1 MSESKDEFKLQI
13 FDGKGYDKWRYRLLL
28 FLDMKE
34 CVEVILK
41 ETRPA
46 EITETHWKRKEI
58 KAKNYLVNSVT
69 NTQLELIISASTAR
83 DMVKKLDETYLV
95 KNITMKLLCKRKLL
109 DLKMKDTESPM
120 DFFNDFE
127 KLVNELKNAGE
138 NVTEEDKLN
147 YLLLAIPESQSH
159 IVDIVDALPTDENKI
174 EYVKTKLT
182 LKYQKKGGNER
193 DTEANRTFQAFQT
206 HTRGRYSGANRTFQS
221 SQSYNGR
228 NKWTR
233 PGSTGNNTY
242 KQDNQGRGR
251 VQERNNYE
259 RQPRC
264 FKCNRIGHIQQYCR
278 SGNYY
283 TREKNGTQMVAD
295 VSKME
300 KPEEEYTFSV
310 EVMTVD
316 AKDWSNWDKT
326 LTWLLDSGCSHHIVN
341 SDKYFASCEN
351 IENPINVKVGD
362 GHSLH
367 SNKKGNILIMFNI
380 DGKCNIIDVKDVYY
394 VPSMRHNLLSVSNIT
409 D

>member
-1 MSESKDEFKLQI
+1 
-13 FDGKGYDKWRYRLLL
+13 
-28 FLDMKE
+28 
-34 CVEVILK
+34 
-41 ETRPA
+41 
-46 EITETHWKRKEI
+46 
-58 KAKNYLVNSVT
+58 
-69 NTQLELIISASTAR
+69 
-83 DMVKKLDETYLV
+83 
-95 KNITMKLLCKRKLL
+95 
-109 DLKMKDTESPM
+109 MKDTESPM

-242 KQDNQGRGR
+242 KQGNQGRGR

-264 FKCNRIGHIQQYCR
+264 FKSNRIGHIQQYCR

-283 TREKNGTQMVAD
+283 TRENNGTQMVAD

-300 KPEEEYTFSV
+300 KP
-310 EVMTVD
+310 
-316 AKDWSNWDKT
+316 
-326 LTWLLDSGCSHHIVN
+326 SHHIVN